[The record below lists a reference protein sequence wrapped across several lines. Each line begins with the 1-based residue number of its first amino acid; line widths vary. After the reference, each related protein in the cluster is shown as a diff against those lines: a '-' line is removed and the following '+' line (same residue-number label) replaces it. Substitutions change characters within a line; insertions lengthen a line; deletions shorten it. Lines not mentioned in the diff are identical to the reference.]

1 MKTTPVLLDFRR
13 NSFFARLALFLVVFV
28 PIATSPVAMAFG
40 GPNSNPFGNG
50 SYFST
55 EGTFQATI
63 RGKNLSGVA
72 TFSTGDAAAS
82 VMPSGSFTVSY
93 QGTSYSGNVD
103 ASIDPAAGTIAA
115 TFEASVAGLG
125 SGTATETVSSTYGVT
140 GTTTALTESIVM
152 QTTTT
157 QTVVSAPPAPD
168 TTTTTTVN
176 APVTLTSSTPV
187 DVMGWTDTIATSEY
201 QDTNYVSGS
210 FTAKLKNSFPNQI
223 FKGNGTMTFTSINF
237 DLLPPQLVSTEISI
251 GVKGVRISNTAQTY
265 TPQTVQA
272 PSIITTT
279 SVQNRTN

>member
-1 MKTTPVLLDFRR
+1 MLAALVL
-13 NSFFARLALFLVVFV
+13 

-55 EGTFQATI
+55 EGTFQTTI

-93 QGTSYSGNVD
+93 QGLTYEGNVD
-103 ASIDPAAGTIAA
+103 ASIDPDGGTIAA
-115 TFEASVAGLG
+115 TMEASKTLMG
-125 SGTATETVSSTYGVT
+125 SGTSTETLSSSFGVT
-140 GTTTALTESIVM
+140 GTAEGTSEAVVL

-157 QTVVSAPPAPD
+157 QTVVDNTADVPAGGI
-168 TTTTTTVN
+168 TTTTTTET
-176 APVTLTSSTPV
+176 APVTLTTTSTTPIN
-187 DVMGWTDTIATSEY
+187 GWTDTIGTSTF
-201 QDTNYVSGS
+201 QDTAYVSGS

-223 FKGNGTMTFTSINF
+223 FNGKGSMTFTSINF
-237 DLLPPQLVSTEISI
+237 DLLPPQLVSTEVKI
-251 GVKGVRISNTAQTY
+251 GVKGVRISDTAQTY
-265 TPQTVQA
+265 TSQTVQA
-272 PSIITTT
+272 PTIITTT